1 MGKGTKS
8 QDSGGWKL
16 DLGCAS
22 GGSQTPVQ
30 KSAAHQENYVKLQ
43 QGSQKSNNSG
53 LSRVWGG
60 CGAASSRSECAHVC
74 VRACARV
81 CAHVCACARVHTC
94 VPECMCPCVHRV
106 CVHVCAYVHVH
117 VYNMCASCVR
127 VRVPIVCA
135 CVCTHVCVG
144 GSGARRAWNAA
155 QAAAH
160 RVRGKQRDRAPRRRR
175 ARSQRQPRHP
185 APAPSAS
192 AASRFRANRAPS
204 KTSQFD
210 FLVFPNFS
218 ALQQSCQRLN
228 QNVALGGGEGK
239 LGSAAFASPAAR
251 SGGGGARCSG
261 AWGVSQTPAR
271 ETGPSHELALT
282 AAALSP
288 APTGASLQPAIRGT
302 QRGWGTA
309 L

>member
-43 QGSQKSNNSG
+43 QASQKSNNSG

-60 CGAASSRSECAHVC
+60 CEAASSRSECAHVC

-94 VPECMCPCVHRV
+94 VPECMCLCVHRV

-135 CVCTHVCVG
+135 CVCTHVCG
-144 GSGARRAWNAA
+144 GAPGARRAWNARTGRRA
-155 QAAAH
+155 PCAGKAEGPGAKKASGSLPAAAAPPGAGAE
-160 RVRGKQRDRAPRRRR
+160 RVRCVAFSRESRA
-175 ARSQRQPRHP
+175 
-185 APAPSAS
+185 
-192 AASRFRANRAPS
+192 FE
-204 KTSQFD
+204 D
-210 FLVFPNFS
+210 FTV
-218 ALQQSCQRLN
+218 
-228 QNVALGGGEGK
+228 
-239 LGSAAFASPAAR
+239 
-251 SGGGGARCSG
+251 
-261 AWGVSQTPAR
+261 
-271 ETGPSHELALT
+271 
-282 AAALSP
+282 
-288 APTGASLQPAIRGT
+288 
-302 QRGWGTA
+302 
-309 L
+309 